1 MPWCLSILWFLF
13 DPYFFME
20 KNKLAIESSL
30 EIICFF
36 FLPFYG
42 PELFVL
48 VDLPV
53 SFVYPYMWNSSSWLV
68 TDLTI

>member
-13 DPYFFME
+13 DPYFFMV

-30 EIICFF
+30 ESICFF
-36 FLPFYG
+36 LAFYG
-42 PELFVL
+42 AELFML

-53 SFVYPYMWNSSSWLV
+53 SFVYLYMWSSSSWLV

>member
-1 MPWCLSILWFLF
+1 
-13 DPYFFME
+13 ME

-30 EIICFF
+30 EIICF

>member
-1 MPWCLSILWFLF
+1 
-13 DPYFFME
+13 ME

-30 EIICFF
+30 ENICFF
-36 FLPFYG
+36 LHFYG
-42 PELFVL
+42 AELFML

-53 SFVYPYMWNSSSWLV
+53 SFVYLYMWNSSSWLV